1 MDTLFFRQPRLVVLA
16 LLVILSAGVS
26 SLASIGRQEDPTI
39 TNIFATVTT
48 VFPGADPARVE
59 ALVTAK
65 IETELRAIPEIAE
78 VASTSG
84 TGVSVIAVELEETI
98 DPAMIEQIWAQ
109 VRDAVADAR
118 RDFPAGVREP
128 AFDSDGAGGYAA
140 IFALTMPDGFSPT
153 RAARE
158 AEALADILRRVAG
171 TSLVDL
177 HGLPAEEVLVTL
189 APDRIAALG
198 MTADQVSAAI
208 RAADAKVQAGRLRGE
223 ETDLVLGITGEI
235 TSLDRLRA
243 VVLREDAQGRVTLL
257 GDVASITRGP
267 RAPVAEAAF
276 FQGRPAIL
284 VSAKLAEGLQ
294 VDRWM
299 AGIRDGVAAQ
309 AQTLP
314 WGLAVETVFDQS
326 RYTTDRLAEVGLNMA
341 IGVALV
347 VAVLFVTLGV
357 RSALIVAMV
366 LPVVTLASVATLNA
380 LAVPIHQ
387 MSVTG
392 LIVALGLL
400 VDAAIVM
407 TDEVGK
413 RLRAGLSRLEAVAG
427 SVRRLTMPLAASTVT
442 TILSF
447 MPLLLL
453 PGPAGDFVGSIAI
466 AVIVMLGWSFV
477 VAVTI
482 TPAIAGYWLV
492 PGDGVAAREG
502 LLMRGF
508 RATLALSLANPWRTV
523 ALSLVLPVLG
533 FASLPGLTPQ
543 FFPGVER
550 DQFHIEMD
558 LPAGTGI
565 DETLRVVRAVDAV
578 LAAEG
583 DILDVAWVVGRSA
596 PAFYYNMV
604 GGRDQAPAFA
614 EALVRTASPAATA
627 RLLQDLQTDLPP
639 QFLQARFVIRG
650 LTQGPPVNAQVEL
663 RLVGQDIDVLRAT
676 GDDLRARLAN
686 VSSVALVRTGVAGGA
701 PKLTLDVDEA
711 RARLLGLDL
720 GQIARQMEAGLEGVT
735 GGSLLEGTEEL
746 PVRVRLGAGLRGDP
760 VAIGAMPILPPGA
773 AQIAAAGQFPA
784 VPLSTLGALRMEPSA
799 STITRRNGERINNVQ
814 AFVMPGVLPA
824 VALAEAMA
832 LLDADGFSLPQG
844 VRLETGGD
852 SDARDSTVRALIAP
866 LGLIITLSIAVVVMT
881 FNSFRL
887 TLIAFAVAGL
897 SAGLSMLALA
907 VFNYPFGITAIIGV
921 IGSIGVSINAA
932 LIVLSGL
939 QQDAR
944 ARAGDRAAMVAV
956 VAGSA
961 RHITSTTITTVG
973 GFLPL
978 ILGGGGFWPPFAM
991 SVAGGVALSVTL
1003 AFAFTPQMFALTLPR
1018 GQRLDEA
1025 GKDIKAGRL
1034 TA

>member
-98 DPAMIEQIWAQ
+98 NPAMIEQIWAQ

-177 HGLPAEEVLVTL
+177 HGLPEEEVLVTL

-523 ALSLVLPVLG
+523 ALALVLPVLG

-614 EALVRTASPAATA
+614 EALIRTASPAATA

-650 LTQGPPVNAQVEL
+650 LTQGPPVNAPVEL
-663 RLVGQDIDVLRAT
+663 RLVGQDIDALRAT

-760 VAIGAMPILPPGA
+760 VAIGDMPILPPGA

-1025 GKDIKAGRL
+1025 GKDTKVGRL